1 MSNMTKVM
9 IIDDDLSVC
18 DRLRSMLERYED
30 FQVVGVA
37 GTLEEAKETMSMIS
51 PDMLFLDVELPDGN
65 GLSLLDFLHEYHPDV
80 YVVVF
85 TAFYNG
91 ISDEAYEHGESDY
104 LLKPILQDEL
114 DKILR
119 RYRSTLKVADNEEA
133 VADARNTSVMMALQT
148 VNNEL
153 RPTKSSD
160 IGFFRYSGERR
171 LWTAML
177 DDNTALTLRKGT
189 TAKDILKLNPM
200 FEQTHQAFIINLAYA
215 GLVGYSHIRLKKPF
229 ELYSI
234 PVGRSFQ
241 HTLYERFRLV

>member
-1 MSNMTKVM
+1 M

-18 DRLRSMLERYED
+18 DRLRSMLEKYDD

-37 GTLEEAKETMSMIS
+37 GTIEEAKETMAIVS
-51 PDMLFLDVELPDGN
+51 PDMLFLDVELPDGD

-91 ISDEAYEHGESDY
+91 ISNEAYEHGESDY
-104 LLKPILQDEL
+104 LLKPIMQDEL

-119 RYRSTLKVADNEEA
+119 RYRSTLKLAEEDNST
-133 VADARNTSVMMALQT
+133 VSTNNSVVMMALMT

-153 RPTKSSD
+153 RPVRSSD
-160 IGFFRYSGERR
+160 IGFFRYNGERK
-171 LWTAML
+171 LWTAIL
-177 DDNTALTLRKGT
+177 EDTNALTLRKGT

-200 FEQTHQAFIINLAYA
+200 FEQSHQAFIINLAYA
-215 GLVGYSHIRLKKPF
+215 GLVGNTHIRLKSQF
-229 ELYSI
+229 QLYSI

-241 HTLYERFRLV
+241 HALHERFKLV